1 MSQQGLEVFAKRV
14 RFDVHDLEAV
24 CLNPKIVTFTPKS
37 RVDQFTLEERLLD
50 RPNPSGQCILAPQGE
65 LINSNFAFSCCSL
78 QNQIMLCFYCYGQGG
93 GPYQAPNLPM
103 KILGWNCRGICN
115 AATVRTLKAHIK
127 GNSLCIVFL
136 SETKAFVNRTKEVLR
151 LIIFF

>member
-1 MSQQGLEVFAKRV
+1 
-14 RFDVHDLEAV
+14 
-24 CLNPKIVTFTPKS
+24 
-37 RVDQFTLEERLLD
+37 
-50 RPNPSGQCILAPQGE
+50 
-65 LINSNFAFSCCSL
+65 
-78 QNQIMLCFYCYGQGG
+78 
-93 GPYQAPNLPM
+93 M

>member
-14 RFDVHDLEAV
+14 KFDDHDLEAV

-50 RPNPSGQCILAPQGE
+50 GPNLSGQCILAAQGE
-65 LINSNFAFSCCSL
+65 LIKSNFAFSVAPFKIKSCSVSTVMVKEAGL
-78 QNQIMLCFYCYGQGG
+78 SSPQS
-93 GPYQAPNLPM
+93 PM
-103 KILGWNCRGICN
+103 KILGWNCHGICN

-127 GNSLCIVFL
+127 GNSLYIVFL

-151 LIIFF
+151 LINFF